1 MTIKGFVKAV
11 GGTLETNIKPKD
23 GILGR
28 YEVQTAI
35 ALVVI
40 EYGYSD
46 GRPLVFIN
54 PYDGSGIIT
63 KEALSLNDAYDWLYA
78 QLV

>member
-40 EYGYSD
+40 EYGYMD
-46 GRPLVFIN
+46 GRPLLFIK
-54 PYDGSGIIT
+54 PADGSKTIMHD
-63 KEALSLNDAYDWLYA
+63 ALSLTDAYEWLLEK
-78 QLV
+78 LV